1 MPDLTAIMSI
11 ITKRAEAADEAS
23 PDETKQQ
30 PYPHTFEDT
39 MGINNKWGGIPAKNH
54 KGENLLLFIGIIDIL
69 QSYKLA
75 KKVMDNMNR
84 VLALRHIL

>member
-1 MPDLTAIMSI
+1 MNWLTAPLLN
-11 ITKRAEAADEAS
+11 EAS
-23 PDETKQQ
+23 PDETKQQQ